1 MVDRRSLLLKHIDV
15 SEQGIEIA
23 PYFNPTLAKRDG
35 YRVLTVDVFDT
46 ATLRQNALADPGV
59 PDDRIAEIEEV
70 DIVCDA
76 SSLGQAVTG
85 LGKQGQFGYVLSSHN
100 FEHLPDPIR
109 FLQGCSIALAPGGVL
124 SMAVPDGRACFD
136 HFRMPT
142 RLSDWLQAYH
152 GQRSQ
157 PSPETIF
164 DSLSN
169 LAQYGRGGNLAVGCD
184 ISLDDPRH
192 FQPMNDLA
200 AAYAE
205 YLERISSPQP
215 YRDTHCT
222 VTFGAAL
229 ENMLWDLRFLG
240 LVDLEIIEVTE
251 TLGQEFFVHMRKP
264 VTSAPV
270 DSKAFYAARAVRLRK
285 VVDGLGTAGFG
296 RPGPGQSAVS
306 LTAQRA
312 VRRSKSFIE
321 RLLPTGTVASIR
333 SWNRRRKERRH

>member
-1 MVDRRSLLLKHIDV
+1 MADRRSLLLKHIDV
-15 SEQGIEIA
+15 SAQGIEIA
-23 PYFNPTLAKRDG
+23 PYFNPALAKRDG

-46 ATLRQNALADPGV
+46 DALRQNARADPSI
-59 PDDRIAEIEEV
+59 PDDRISEIEEV

-85 LGKQGQFGYVLSSHN
+85 LGKQGQFGYVVSSHN

-109 FLQGCSIALAPGGVL
+109 FLQGCSLALSPGGVL

-152 GQRSQ
+152 AQRSQ

-164 DSLSN
+164 DALSN
-169 LAQYGRGGNLAVGCD
+169 VAQYDRVGKLAVGCD

-192 FQPMNDLA
+192 FQPTNDLGG
-200 AAYAE
+200 AYAE
-205 YLERISSPQP
+205 YLARISSPRP

-251 TLGQEFFVHMRKP
+251 TLGFEFFVHMRKP
-264 VTSAPV
+264 VTSAPL
-270 DSKAFYAARAVRLRK
+270 DAQAFHAARAVRLRK
-285 VVDGLGTAGFG
+285 VAGSLGTAGFG
-296 RPGPGQSAVS
+296 RPGPGQSAISHVLRRLLS
-306 LTAQRA
+306 
-312 VRRSKSFIE
+312 RSKSFVE
-321 RLLPTGTVASIR
+321 RQLPTGTVTSIR
-333 SWNRRRKERRH
+333 AWNRRRKTRRR